1 MGKEEEAGEKSDEEQ
16 YAHKVTEDFR
26 LRSFETSNLQSL
38 TIYGTQ
44 KSEEANGTTND
55 GLGIETRASQD
66 HEP

>member
-1 MGKEEEAGEKSDEEQ
+1 M
-16 YAHKVTEDFR
+16 TEDSR
-26 LRSFETSNLQSL
+26 LRPFETSNLQRL

-44 KSEEANGTTND
+44 KFEKANGTTND

>member
-1 MGKEEEAGEKSDEEQ
+1 M
-16 YAHKVTEDFR
+16 TEDSR

-44 KSEEANGTTND
+44 KFEKANGTTND
-55 GLGIETRASQD
+55 GLGIETHARQD

>member
-1 MGKEEEAGEKSDEEQ
+1 M
-16 YAHKVTEDFR
+16 TEDSR

-44 KSEEANGTTND
+44 KSEEANGTTNG